1 MVNRPANMKAYE
13 FVVLS
18 SLRAQQLLAGCI
30 PRLEGDHRAPT
41 MAQMEVAG
49 GYVTQILLK
58 ATTLVKF
65 SEGCSVRL

>member
-49 GYVTQILLK
+49 GYITH
-58 ATTLVKF
+58 AGA
-65 SEGCSVRL
+65 SDGSGPRRD

>member
-30 PRLEGDHRAPT
+30 PHLQGDHRAPT

-49 GYVTQILLK
+49 GYITH
-58 ATTLVKF
+58 AEVKDAPA
-65 SEGCSVRL
+65 SQGD